1 MIREKKYG
9 CKSYNEI
16 YAKEKKMRVKQMV
29 EVKNTYETMSVEQMV
44 DLIKKKKGC
53 KEWMVEVSD
62 NDCGYW
68 TNGRFDQR
76 EKIWV

>member
-1 MIREKKYG
+1 MG
-9 CKSYNEI
+9 VKSYNEM
-16 YAKEKKMRVKQMV
+16 YAKEKKMCVKQMV
-29 EVKNTYETMSVEQMV
+29 EVKNTYKIMKVEQTV
-44 DLIKKKKGC
+44 DLLKKKKGC

-76 EKIWV
+76 EKRWV